1 MAYGVTFDATHQEHY
16 DRVQV
21 VIRLLILIVL
31 SILGGVFGWAYGA
44 LYLVIPVLAAIMISQ
59 KGARKYL
66 DESEQN
72 ITLWLRYVIAF
83 YSYMG
88 LLTDKLP
95 NQPDAI
101 RFDVTPQGEPTAGNV
116 LLRIILAIP
125 SAIVLGLLL
134 VVAGVLGLIAAIMI
148 LIQESY
154 PEGIFNFLRG
164 CMRWEARL
172 LAYLAGLV
180 QEYPPF
186 AFDTGP
192 ESGTPALPPAGGSG
206 PQPAP

>member
-1 MAYGVTFDATHQEHY
+1 MAYGVTFDATHQEKY
-16 DRVQV
+16 DRTQV
-21 VIRLLILIVL
+21 VIRLVIAIIL
-31 SILGGVFGWAYGA
+31 SIAGAAIGWLHGLLFLA
-44 LYLVIPVLAAIMISQ
+44 IPVVAAILISQ

-66 DESEQN
+66 EESEQN
-72 ITLWLRYVIAF
+72 ITLWLRYIISF

-95 NQPDAI
+95 NQPGAV
-101 RFDVTPQGEPTAGNV
+101 RFEVTPQGEPTAGNV

-125 SAIVLGLLL
+125 SAIVLVILGI
-134 VVAGVLGLIAAIMI
+134 VGAVLGLIAAIMI

-164 CMRWEARL
+164 CMRWESRL
-172 LAYLAGLV
+172 LVYMAGLV
-180 QEYPPF
+180 QDYPPF

-192 ESGTPALPPAGGSG
+192 EPGTPALPPASGSG

>member
-1 MAYGVTFDATHQEHY
+1 MAYGVTFDATHQDHY

-21 VIRLLILIVL
+21 VIRVLILIVL
-31 SILGGVFGWAYGA
+31 SVITVASWIHGA
-44 LYLVIPVLAAIMISQ
+44 LYLAIPVVAAIMISQ

-72 ITLWLRYVIAF
+72 MTLWLRYIISF
-83 YSYMG
+83 YSYMA

-95 NQPDAI
+95 NQEGAV
-101 RFDVTPQGEPTAGNV
+101 RFDVEPQGEPTAGNV

-125 SAIVLGLLL
+125 SAIVLAILGF
-134 VVAGVLGLIAAIMI
+134 VGAILGLIAVIMI

-164 CMRWEARL
+164 CMRWESRL
-172 LAYLAGLV
+172 LAYMAGLV
-180 QEYPPF
+180 QDYPPF

-192 ESGTPALPPAGGSG
+192 EDGTPALPPASDGG

>member
-1 MAYGVTFDATHQEHY
+1 MAYGVTFDATHQEKY
-16 DRVQV
+16 DRTQV
-21 VIRLLILIVL
+21 VIRLLIIIVL
-31 SILGGVFGWAYGA
+31 AVITVASWIHGLVYLG
-44 LYLVIPVLAAIMISQ
+44 IPIVAAILISQ
-59 KGARKYL
+59 KGAQKYL
-66 DESEQN
+66 EESEQN
-72 ITLWLRYVIAF
+72 ITLWLRYIISF

-95 NQPDAI
+95 NQPGAV
-101 RFDVTPQGEPTAGNV
+101 RFEVTPQGEPSAGNV

-125 SAIVLGLLL
+125 SAIVLGLLGI
-134 VVAGVLGLIAAIMI
+134 VAAVLGLIAAIMI

-164 CMRWEARL
+164 CMRWESRL

-180 QEYPPF
+180 QDYPPF

-192 ESGTPALPPAGGSG
+192 ESGTAALPPASEGG